1 MKAASFNPPPT
12 PHIRPRTTAVTHK
25 MSSIRYVAVTAFV
38 IALVAS
44 SAAASTSRR
53 ENTASA
59 KTSEETFAG
68 QRALE
73 ELSHTPDT
81 RERDGKPDSDTPE
94 GRWFGWFGWG
104 HKYPYYY
111 SYSYPHY
118 NYYSNYWCGTPYY
131 GGGSHGG
138 YNGGYNSYYKSASG
152 ETKDEMKSRQVLP
165 RDQLAK
171 QAMQRQTIA
180 AKRVPASTCLEWLG
194 VTLNEI
200 SEAPN
205 EVAVVNDGCCFP
217 SGCALAPSAGCFA
230 QDGQPCCVPDSERK
244 ETC

>member
-1 MKAASFNPPPT
+1 
-12 PHIRPRTTAVTHK
+12 
-25 MSSIRYVAVTAFV
+25 MSSIRYIAVTAFV

-59 KTSEETFAG
+59 KTSEETSAG

-118 NYYSNYWCGTPYY
+118 NYYSNYWD
-131 GGGSHGG
+131 SLLRRWF
-138 YNGGYNSYYKSASG
+138 
-152 ETKDEMKSRQVLP
+152 SRWWFLQFLLQVRER
-165 RDQLAK
+165 RDQRRDEVQTGLTARS
-171 QAMQRQTIA
+171 ARQTGH
-180 AKRVPASTCLEWLG
+180 AKTDGCSETGSCFDVLG
-194 VTLNEI
+194 VARRHAQRNKR
-200 SEAPN
+200 SAQR
-205 EVAVVNDGCCFP
+205 GC
-217 SGCALAPSAGCFA
+217 SG
-230 QDGQPCCVPDSERK
+230 
-244 ETC
+244 

>member
-1 MKAASFNPPPT
+1 
-12 PHIRPRTTAVTHK
+12 

-138 YNGGYNSYYKSASG
+138 STVA
-152 ETKDEMKSRQVLP
+152 
-165 RDQLAK
+165 
-171 QAMQRQTIA
+171 TILTTSLRA
-180 AKRVPASTCLEWLG
+180 
-194 VTLNEI
+194 
-200 SEAPN
+200 
-205 EVAVVNDGCCFP
+205 
-217 SGCALAPSAGCFA
+217 
-230 QDGQPCCVPDSERK
+230 ERPK
-244 ETC
+244 TR

>member
-1 MKAASFNPPPT
+1 
-12 PHIRPRTTAVTHK
+12 

-38 IALVAS
+38 IALLAS

-138 YNGGYNSYYKSASG
+138 YKGGYNSYYKSASG

-180 AKRVPASTCLEWLG
+180 AKRVPASTCSEWLG